1 MKPVALPFYILF
13 AVSLVGNAFANCA
26 WVLWSRVSITT
37 DSSTETR
44 WGVENAFEN
53 RAQCM
58 QEQDKEFRKMK
69 GDFDKDQSVERVEQK
84 PEEGKLII
92 HYKPVPSF
100 TTVTRTVHQILLRCL
115 PETAEPRER
124 K

>member
-1 MKPVALPFYILF
+1 
-13 AVSLVGNAFANCA
+13 
-26 WVLWSRVSITT
+26 
-37 DSSTETR
+37 
-44 WGVENAFEN
+44 
-53 RAQCM
+53 M

-69 GDFDKDQSVERVEQK
+69 GDVDKDQSVERVEQK

-100 TTVTRTVHQILLRCL
+100 TIVTRTVHQILLRCL

>member
-1 MKPVALPFYILF
+1 MY
-13 AVSLVGNAFANCA
+13 
-26 WVLWSRVSITT
+26 
-37 DSSTETR
+37 
-44 WGVENAFEN
+44 ENAVEN

-69 GDFDKDQSVERVEQK
+69 GDFDKDQSVEHVEQK

-92 HYKPVPSF
+92 HYKPLQSLP
-100 TTVTRTVHQILLRCL
+100 TATVHHILLRCL
-115 PETAEPRER
+115 PESAEPRER

>member
-1 MKPVALPFYILF
+1 
-13 AVSLVGNAFANCA
+13 
-26 WVLWSRVSITT
+26 
-37 DSSTETR
+37 
-44 WGVENAFEN
+44 
-53 RAQCM
+53 M

-92 HYKPVPSF
+92 HYKPVRGLP
-100 TTVTRTVHQILLRCL
+100 TLTVRHILLRCL